1 MEDEMV
7 SSAELGFNLKAL
19 LEKLDQNE
27 LSKFKSLLKS
37 FAQENELQELPQMEV
52 DMADRKQLVEILVNH
67 CPSYWVDI
75 VVIQAFR
82 HMNRRDLWMK
92 AKSELREA
100 ALASLDKNN
109 DKNEPPW
116 IGIEWKE
123 DPEYENL
130 EEILQNL
137 ERQSES
143 TEIQEEEV
151 KNLGKTKRI
160 LEGEKPGKED
170 IYRSIMKKKF
180 WKRWKD
186 NWPGLSENI
195 HDVTQRDKMLIP
207 FCDPTMLRGPFPHT
221 VVLHGPAGVGKT
233 TLAKKLMLDWAENNL
248 NQVFKYAFYLSCKEL
263 NHMGACSFAELIFKD
278 WPEWQDDA
286 AEVLAQAQKILFII
300 DGFEE
305 LRVPAGALIHDI
317 CGNWQREKPV
327 PVLLGSLLKRKML
340 PKASLLVTTRPEAL
354 RELRLLVEQP
364 LFIEM
369 EGFLEPDRRAYLL
382 RQFGDQDRALRA
394 LDLMRGNAA
403 LFRLGSAPAV
413 CHIFCACLKLQMEKG
428 EDPAPTCLTTTSLF
442 LRFLCDQFTLAPGSC
457 PSENLR
463 GSLRALCLLAA
474 QGVWTQTSVFDEEDL
489 GKLEME
495 EEDLCPFLDKGVL
508 QRDCDGCYSLI
519 HLSVQQFLAA
529 MYYILDSE
537 EQEEAECHR
546 GDIGDVQKLFSKE
559 ERVRNPS
566 LTQVGY
572 FLFGLSNEK
581 RVQELESTFGC
592 RMSQQIKEEL
602 LKYRANLDENKPFSR
617 TDMKELLYCLYES
630 QEEGLVRGAM
640 APFKELSLHLNNKMD
655 IIDASFCLKHCQNLQ
670 KLSLRVAKGLFL
682 EDDTAS
688 EPHTQLERSQ
698 DDQHILS
705 FWTELCSI
713 FGSNKNLTFLKIS
726 QSFLSTSS
734 VRILCE
740 QIASATCNLQKVVLK
755 NISPADVYQ
764 SFCLTFSHNN
774 TLTNLTLQGNDQDD
788 TFPSLCEVLRH
799 PKCNLQ
805 YLRLASCSATTQQ
818 WVNLFLALETSQSLM
833 SLILSDN
840 QLLDK
845 GVKLLLT
852 ALKHPKC
859 CLQRLSLENCHFTE
873 ACCKNLASVLIV
885 NVRLTHLCLAKNNLG
900 DRGVTILCEGL
911 SYPECRLQILVLW
924 HCNITTDGCHHL
936 SKILQ
941 QKSSLTHL
949 DLGLNHLG
957 IAGLRFLCEA
967 LKAPLCNLKCL

>member
-1 MEDEMV
+1 MV
-7 SSAELGFNLKAL
+7 SSTELGFNLKAL

-27 LSKFKSLLKS
+27 LSEFKSLLKT
-37 FAQENELQELPQMEV
+37 FAQKNELQELPQMEV
-52 DMADRKQLVEILVNH
+52 DTADRKQLAEILLNH
-67 CPSYWVDI
+67 CPSYWVDM

-82 HMNRRDLWMK
+82 QMNRRDLWMK
-92 AKSELREA
+92 AKNELREA
-100 ALASLDKNN
+100 ALASIDKNN
-109 DKNEPPW
+109 NKNEPLW
-116 IGIEWKE
+116 TGIEWKE
-123 DPEYENL
+123 GPEYENL
-130 EEILQNL
+130 EELLQHL
-137 ERQSES
+137 EKQSER
-143 TEIQEEEV
+143 TEEEEV
-151 KNLGKTKRI
+151 INLGKTKTF

-170 IYRSIMKKKF
+170 IYRSIVKKKF
-180 WKRWKD
+180 WKHWKN

-207 FCDPTMLRGPFPHT
+207 FCDPTMLPGPFPHT
-221 VVLHGPAGVGKT
+221 VVLYGPAGVGKT

-248 NQVFKYAFYLSCKEL
+248 NQVFKYTFYLSCKEL

-317 CGNWQREKPV
+317 CGNWEREMPV

-369 EGFLEPDRRAYLL
+369 EGLLEPDRRAYFL
-382 RQFGDQDRALRA
+382 RQFADQD
-394 LDLMRGNAA
+394 
-403 LFRLGSAPAV
+403 
-413 CHIFCACLKLQMEKG
+413 
-428 EDPAPTCLTTTSLF
+428 
-442 LRFLCDQFTLAPGSC
+442 
-457 PSENLR
+457 
-463 GSLRALCLLAA
+463 
-474 QGVWTQTSVFDEEDL
+474 
-489 GKLEME
+489 
-495 EEDLCPFLDKGVL
+495 
-508 QRDCDGCYSLI
+508 
-519 HLSVQQFLAA
+519 
-529 MYYILDSE
+529 
-537 EQEEAECHR
+537 
-546 GDIGDVQKLFSKE
+546 
-559 ERVRNPS
+559 
-566 LTQVGY
+566 
-572 FLFGLSNEK
+572 
-581 RVQELESTFGC
+581 FGC
-592 RMSQQIKEEL
+592 RMFLQIREEL
-602 LKYRANLDENKPFSR
+602 LKYRANFDENKPFSR

-630 QEEGLVRGAM
+630 QDEGLVRGAM

-655 IIDASFCLKHCQNLQ
+655 VIDSSFCLKHCQNLQ
-670 KLSLRVAKGLFL
+670 KLALRVAKGIFL
-682 EDDTAS
+682 ENDTAL

-713 FGSNKNLTFLKIS
+713 FGSNENLIFLKIS

-755 NISPADVYQ
+755 NVSPADVYQ
-764 SFCLTFSHNN
+764 NFCFTFIHNE

-788 TFPSLCEVLRH
+788 AFPSLCEILRH

-805 YLRLASCSATTQQ
+805 YLSLTSCSATTQQ

-833 SLILSDN
+833 NLILSDN
-840 QLLDK
+840 HLLDK
-845 GVKLLLT
+845 GVKLLLR
-852 ALKHPKC
+852 ALTHPKC
-859 CLQRLSLENCHFTE
+859 CLERLSLENCYFTE

-885 NVRLTHLCLAKNNLG
+885 SVRLTHLCLANNNLG
-900 DRGVTILCEGL
+900 DRGVKILCEGL

-941 QKSSLTHL
+941 QKTSLTHL

-957 IAGLRFLCEA
+957 IAGLKFLCEA
-967 LKAPLCNLKCL
+967 LKAPLCNLRCLWLWGCSITTFSCEDLSAILKSNQNLSTLDLGQNSLGSSGVKMLCKPLKHQKCPLQMLRLKMDESDVEIQKLLKEIQATNPHLTIENDNHDPRGKRPSSHYFIV